1 MQNLITILIIFVI
14 GKYINLELGWM
25 KKIDLY
31 EKKKK
36 KLEEASINVLK
47 SQSNDLQISTSFIFI
62 FIF

>member
-14 GKYINLELGWM
+14 GKCINLELGWM

-36 KLEEASINVLK
+36 LEEASISVLK
-47 SQSNDLQISTSFIFI
+47 SQSNDLQISASFIFI